1 MFIGL
6 QTNPI
11 FMPGEQCW
19 WSCCSRC
26 WQSLY
31 NTELKYS
38 TVKQLPSDCILSLVT
53 FLTFLSSHLINTS
66 DASSCEVIQR
76 RRCRGVSRSSI
87 GNTAGLAEVTRPS
100 RFSGLGWPPISGYQ
114 TVAVG
119 QRGPENFKVTR
130 DFYCPSVKLN
140 PNPTWAELTLSNVL
154 MLQLSQRHLSDQ
166 FLHLY

>member
-1 MFIGL
+1 
-6 QTNPI
+6 
-11 FMPGEQCW
+11 MPGEDCW

-26 WQSLY
+26 RQSLDD
-31 NTELKYS
+31 TELKYP
-38 TVKQLPSDCILSLVT
+38 TAKKLLFDCILSLVT

-66 DASSCEVIQR
+66 DASSSEVIQQPC
-76 RRCRGVSRSSI
+76 CRGVSRSSI

-119 QRGPENFKVTR
+119 QKGPEHFKVTR

-140 PNPTWAELTLSNVL
+140 PNPMSWTHP
-154 MLQLSQRHLSDQ
+154 LQCYNLVKGT
-166 FLHLY
+166 